1 MLYLVVFLFCLAF
14 IAAIDPYAV
23 LGISR
28 DADDKTIKTAY
39 RQMSKQYHPDKNLS
53 PEAHDKFIEI
63 GEAYDILSDPQKK
76 RNYDQFG
83 DPNGAGGFGGAGGA
97 GGAGFD
103 FGDMFN
109 QFFQG
114 QGGFGGHGHQRRV
127 QKGPDTQVNVNLPL
141 KDAFLGKDLE
151 FDVEMNN
158 ICSKCKGSRSAD
170 GKKHTCSKCQGSG
183 VVMMRRQMGPIIQ
196 QFQSQCDQCGG
207 KGQTIAKP
215 CTKCQ
220 GQGTERVARHYNIYV
235 SPGTPRNHRHV
246 LEGEGD
252 QSPDFVPGNMN
263 IQFKDTHTENWGFR
277 RIKDHLYRTELLTS
291 KEAIS
296 GGWSREIP
304 FFDGE
309 SVTIKRNKNVQVID
323 GEVEVI
329 KGHGMPLFND
339 DHEYGDLF
347 IEFRVIPLA
356 KHHSKD
362 EL

>member
-1 MLYLVVFLFCLAF
+1 
-14 IAAIDPYAV
+14 
-23 LGISR
+23 
-28 DADDKTIKTAY
+28 
-39 RQMSKQYHPDKNLS
+39 
-53 PEAHDKFIEI
+53 
-63 GEAYDILSDPQKK
+63 
-76 RNYDQFG
+76 
-83 DPNGAGGFGGAGGA
+83 
-97 GGAGFD
+97 
-103 FGDMFN
+103 
-109 QFFQG
+109 
-114 QGGFGGHGHQRRV
+114 
-127 QKGPDTQVNVNLPL
+127 
-141 KDAFLGKDLE
+141 
-151 FDVEMNN
+151 
-158 ICSKCKGSRSAD
+158 
-170 GKKHTCSKCQGSG
+170 
-183 VVMMRRQMGPIIQ
+183 MGPIIQ

>member
-1 MLYLVVFLFCLAF
+1 MILLVFLFVCLAF
-14 IAAIDPYAV
+14 VAAIDPYSV
-23 LGISR
+23 LGVPK
-28 DADDKTIKTAY
+28 DADEKTIKTAY
-39 RQMSKQYHPDKNLS
+39 RQLSKQYHPDKNLS

-63 GEAYDILSDPQKK
+63 GEAYDILNDPQKK
-76 RNYDQFG
+76 QNYDQFG
-83 DPNGAGGFGGAGGA
+83 DANGGGGFGG

-114 QGGFGGHGHQRRV
+114 QGGFHGGHGHQRRV
-127 QKGPDTQVNVNLPL
+127 QKGPDTQVNVEMTL

-170 GKKHTCSKCQGSG
+170 GKKHTCTKCDGRG

-215 CTKCQ
+215 CKKCE
-220 GQGTERVARHYNIYV
+220 GQGTERVSRHYNVYV

-252 QSPDFVPGNMN
+252 QNPDFVAGNMN
-263 IQFKDTHTENWGFR
+263 LQFRDASAENWGFR
-277 RIKDHLYRTELLTS
+277 RIKNHLYRTELLTS
-291 KEAIS
+291 KEANA
-296 GGWSREIP
+296 GDWSRNIA

-309 SVTIKRNKNVQVID
+309 SVTVKRGKNVPVID

-329 KGHGMPLFND
+329 KGHGMPHFND
-339 DHEYGDLF
+339 EHEYGDLF
-347 IEFRVIPLA
+347 VEYKVIPVGR
-356 KHHSKD
+356 SSTKD